1 MQRQKYFLHGKL
13 RVVTVIY
20 NLLGCCV
27 ASLVIMASLVSLTSP
42 ACLPSLSSLA
52 SFCLESLAYQDC

>member
-1 MQRQKYFLHGKL
+1 
-13 RVVTVIY
+13 
-20 NLLGCCV
+20 
-27 ASLVIMASLVSLTSP
+27 MASLVSLTNP